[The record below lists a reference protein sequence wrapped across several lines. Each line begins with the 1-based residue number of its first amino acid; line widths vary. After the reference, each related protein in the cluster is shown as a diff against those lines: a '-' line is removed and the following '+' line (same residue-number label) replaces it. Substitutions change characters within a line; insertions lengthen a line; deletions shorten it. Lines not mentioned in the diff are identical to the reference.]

1 MTDIPHFT
9 GFQWDEGNRDKN
21 WTKHKVSNSEC
32 EEVFFNESLIVPDIK
47 HSEQEQR
54 YYALGRTNEE
64 RLLFISFTIREN
76 LIRVISARAASR
88 KEKQQYETD
97 EKNSTI

>member
-32 EEVFFNESLIVPDIK
+32 EEVFCNESLIVPDIK

-54 YYALGRTNEE
+54 YYALGRTN
-64 RLLFISFTIREN
+64 SFALSESKPFIRE
-76 LIRVISARAASR
+76 A
-88 KEKQQYETD
+88 
-97 EKNSTI
+97 